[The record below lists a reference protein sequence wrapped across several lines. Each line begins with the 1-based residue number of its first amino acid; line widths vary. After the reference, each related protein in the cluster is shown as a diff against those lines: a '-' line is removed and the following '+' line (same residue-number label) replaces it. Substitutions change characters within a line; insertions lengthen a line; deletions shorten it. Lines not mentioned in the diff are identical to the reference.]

1 MVPEPKVQNQAE
13 TVTATGTKHNGY
25 SVNIQR
31 VELVFSEKSS
41 SQSFGTG

>member
-13 TVTATGTKHNGY
+13 TVTAAGTEHYGY

-31 VELVFSEKSS
+31 VELIFSEKSS
-41 SQSFGTG
+41 SQGFGTG